1 MSHVRA
7 LFQVPFCRW
16 AKLMQFF
23 SPVYKQVHE
32 HKLEDKWFKLKLY
45 WYKLASYACQGLG
58 MSLKKKNT
66 RFFNIWSLFTYYFL
80 HLMDYLSFV
89 YPLKNM
95 DNGLFV
101 RLNILS
107 LLLFIRFKRLDLI
120 LSLSLSIYIYIYIFL
135 SHSRDS
141 AFCFLD
147 LFVSL
152 VSVACQWALG
162 QMTLHLL
169 LVAR

>member
-1 MSHVRA
+1 
-7 LFQVPFCRW
+7 
-16 AKLMQFF
+16 
-23 SPVYKQVHE
+23 
-32 HKLEDKWFKLKLY
+32 
-45 WYKLASYACQGLG
+45 
-58 MSLKKKNT
+58 
-66 RFFNIWSLFTYYFL
+66 
-80 HLMDYLSFV
+80 MDYLSFV

-162 QMTLHLL
+162 QMTFHLL

>member
-1 MSHVRA
+1 
-7 LFQVPFCRW
+7 
-16 AKLMQFF
+16 
-23 SPVYKQVHE
+23 
-32 HKLEDKWFKLKLY
+32 
-45 WYKLASYACQGLG
+45 
-58 MSLKKKNT
+58 
-66 RFFNIWSLFTYYFL
+66 
-80 HLMDYLSFV
+80 MDYLSFV

-120 LSLSLSIYIYIYIFL
+120 LSLSLSLYIYIYIFL

>member
-1 MSHVRA
+1 
-7 LFQVPFCRW
+7 
-16 AKLMQFF
+16 
-23 SPVYKQVHE
+23 
-32 HKLEDKWFKLKLY
+32 
-45 WYKLASYACQGLG
+45 
-58 MSLKKKNT
+58 
-66 RFFNIWSLFTYYFL
+66 
-80 HLMDYLSFV
+80 MDYLSFV

-120 LSLSLSIYIYIYIFL
+120 LSLSLSLSLYIYIYIYIFL

-162 QMTLHLL
+162 QMTFHLL